1 MERYL
6 GVADQYSKNVEEVVT
21 YIQRKRPAVS
31 GGMVYFTRDEG
42 GATSGAWVGHFLAN
56 DFAYAGLR
64 QGMRT

>member
-1 MERYL
+1 
-6 GVADQYSKNVEEVVT
+6 
-21 YIQRKRPAVS
+21 VS

-56 DFAYAGLR
+56 DFANAGLR